1 LPDKSGTFVALKQ
14 FSRAILPAAVAFGLF
29 TLPSFGQI
37 GGSGWSPAPV
47 TFNVQ
52 WPYNVAQNTRY
63 WFTNNIYHCLVY
75 SNDVPFK
82 VGSTTLPR
90 TEQRFTPDYTSGE
103 IQYQATLK
111 AEPTENSYCVF
122 QIHTGDAQSPTFGST
137 TFMLFWFTN
146 NGGSVRD
153 YSGTELARNLGN
165 QWFQLN
171 VDHNLVTGSI
181 KVWINQ
187 KLVWTQQDNGAGDF
201 YMKDG
206 VYEQNHGPTLQM
218 DTYITNILM
227 WTSSGTNPPGAPTGL
242 TATPTNGQIVLKW
255 NASVDA
261 ASYNVKRS
269 TSSGGPYT
277 TLVSDPTN
285 NFVDGG
291 VANGPTYYYVI
302 SAVDQFGESV
312 NSSQVSA
319 TLADPGYQLSAT
331 PASATVLTGNGTNFT
346 VTMTTNVSYS
356 GVTTFGISG
365 LPGSAS
371 ASFSPQTL
379 SVAGTTTLSVQTSSN
394 APPGNY
400 PLTIYGTNG
409 AHQVTTT
416 ATLSVSTITA
426 SPGILVWTNASG
438 PNTNW
443 SAVANWVNITAG
455 GLGLPGIN
463 NSVLF
468 TNFGATNA
476 SALSAPG
483 SGVVVPANLTSF
495 ANGNF
500 TIGPMTNLA
509 NAVNA
514 SPIYQNIGIASGA
527 TLSVNGNLQAGGFT
541 TYLFGDNNVANLS
554 VSGSGASLQVASG
567 GVTVS
572 EDAANGPGN
581 NAMLDL
587 SGLDTFTMNGTQIR
601 LGVEG
606 SGSFH
611 HASGVAYLAKTNALT
626 FTSAGYTDTSG
637 SGSPSSGNPGLYLG
651 HNTSAFGTGSRLYL
665 GINNNLFMDYATVG
679 RGDINAVF
687 AFNPAFLSL
696 NPSVTIRGLSG
707 GSSRVGVYVVG
718 DGSAGAQ
725 ANNAPSTNDFS
736 GGTVDAMLNYLCVGR
751 GRSGNT
757 SSVGGSGVLTY
768 DAGSINVNTL
778 VAGFIYPNGSN
789 SPAIGTVNVN
799 GAATLTVNSN
809 LVLAQAA
816 NVAGQTAYPQGT
828 LNINGG
834 TVQTTNVI
842 GLGGV
847 STINLNSGLL
857 DLQFGHPS
865 PGQLGGISTLNV
877 GAVGIGDPAQLANAA
892 SITVSNPVVIAA
904 NGTLA
909 GNTVMTSPGLTV
921 NGSLSPGTSGVGSM
935 TNNGPLTLGAGGE
948 MVITVQDATAGPGVG
963 WSFLSEAGGL
973 NILASAGNPFT
984 FTLQTIGLAANF
996 DSHSNYDWVVATA
1009 SGGIA
1014 NFDPTLFA
1022 VDDSL
1027 FGNALRNG
1035 FFYVRTNNNSLIV
1048 SFTNPPT
1055 AVVFNSIA
1063 VSGASR
1069 SDLVFSGT
1077 GGSPMAPYYLRSST
1091 NLLLPLG
1098 QWQTVATSQFDAA
1111 GNFSLTVAGAVD
1123 PAVAR
1128 RFYRIQT
1135 Q

>member
-1 LPDKSGTFVALKQ
+1 VALNQ
-14 FSRAILPAAVAFGLF
+14 FCRAILSGVVVYGLF
-29 TLPSFGQI
+29 TLAAFGQI

-52 WPYNVAQNTRY
+52 WPYNVPQNTRY

-103 IQYQATLK
+103 IQYQATLM
-111 AEPTENSYCVF
+111 ANPTENSYCVF

-137 TFMLFWFTN
+137 TFMLFWFTSD
-146 NGGSVRD
+146 GGSVHD
-153 YSGTELARNLGN
+153 YSGTELANNLGSS
-165 QWFQLN
+165 WFQLN
-171 VDHNLVTGSI
+171 VDHNLVTRSI
-181 KVWINQ
+181 KVWVNQ

-206 VYEQNHGPTLQM
+206 VYEQNHSPTLQM
-218 DTYITNILM
+218 DTYVTNILM
-227 WTSSGTNPPGAPTGL
+227 WTSSGTNPPAAPTGL
-242 TATPTNGQIVLKW
+242 TATPTNGQVVLKW

-261 ASYNVKRS
+261 TSYNVKRA
-269 TSSGGPYT
+269 TNSGGPYT

-285 NFVDGG
+285 NFVDGN
-291 VANGPTYYYVI
+291 VATGPTYYYVI

-319 TLADPGYQLSAT
+319 SLVDPGYQLSAAPT
-331 PASATVLTGNGTNFT
+331 SATVLTGNGTNYT
-346 VTMTTNVSYS
+346 LTMTTNGNYS
-356 GVTTFGISG
+356 GVTAFGISG
-365 LPGSAS
+365 LPSGVN

-379 SVAGTTTLSVQTSSN
+379 SASGTSTLHVQTSTNS
-394 APPGNY
+394 PPGNY
-400 PLTIYGTNG
+400 TLTIYGTNG
-409 AHQVTTT
+409 THLVTTT
-416 ATLSVSTITA
+416 ATLSLSAVTA
-426 SPGILVWTNASG
+426 SPGTLVWTNASG

-443 SAVANWVNITAG
+443 STVANWVNITAG
-455 GLGLPGIN
+455 GLGPPGAN

-468 TNFGATNA
+468 TNYGATNA

-483 SGVVVPANLTSF
+483 SGLVVPANLTSF

-500 TIGPMTNLA
+500 TIGSLTNLA
-509 NAVNA
+509 NAVNS
-514 SPIYQNIGIASGA
+514 SPLYQNVGIAKGA
-527 TLSVNGNLQAGGFT
+527 TLAVAGNLQVGGFT
-541 TYLFGDNNVANLS
+541 TNLFGDNSVANMS
-554 VSGSGASLQVASG
+554 ISGPGATLQLTTG

-572 EDAANGPGN
+572 EDATNGPNN

-606 SGSFH
+606 GGSAH
-611 HASGVAYLAKTNALT
+611 HASGVAYLAKTNTLT

-651 HNTSAFGTGSRLYL
+651 HNAAAFGSGSRLYL
-665 GINNNLFMDYATVG
+665 GINNSLFMDYATVG
-679 RGDINAVF
+679 RGDINDLF
-687 AFNPAFLSL
+687 AFNPAFLGL
-696 NPSVTIRGLSG
+696 NPSVTIRGLG
-707 GSSRVGVYVVG
+707 GSSSRVGVYIVG

-725 ANNAPSTNDFS
+725 ANNAPSTNDFN
-736 GGTVDAMLNYLCVGR
+736 GGSVDALINYLCIGR
-751 GRSGNT
+751 GRNGNS

-768 DAGSINVNTL
+768 NEGSINANTL
-778 VAGFIYPNGSN
+778 VAGFIFPSGSN
-789 SPAIGTVNVN
+789 SPAVGTVNVD
-799 GAATLTVNSN
+799 GPATLTVNSN

-834 TVQTTNVI
+834 TVQATNVV

-857 DLQFGHPS
+857 DLQFGQPA
-865 PGQLGGISTLNV
+865 PGQLAGISTLNI
-877 GAVGIGDPAQLANAA
+877 GAESIGDPAQLANAA
-892 SITVSNPVVIAA
+892 SITVSNPIVIAP

-909 GNTVMTSPGLTV
+909 GNSVITSPGLTV
-921 NGSLSPGTSGVGSM
+921 NGTLSPGMSGPGSM
-935 TNNGPLTLGAGGE
+935 TNNGPLTFGAGGD
-948 MVITVQDATAGPGVG
+948 MVITVQDALAGPGVG
-963 WSFLSEAGGL
+963 WSFLGEAGGL

-996 DSHSNYDWVVATA
+996 DSHTSYDWVLATT

-1014 NFDPTLFA
+1014 NFDPALFA
-1022 VDDSL
+1022 VDNSL
-1027 FGNALRNG
+1027 FANTLGG
-1035 FFYVRTNNNSLIV
+1035 GYFYVRTNNNSLIV

-1055 AVVFNSIA
+1055 AVAFNSVA

-1069 SDLVFSGT
+1069 SDMVFSGA
-1077 GGSPMAPYYLRSST
+1077 GGSPLAPYYLRSST
-1091 NLLLPLG
+1091 NLSLPLS
-1098 QWQTVATSQFDAA
+1098 QWQTNASSQFDAS
-1111 GNFSLTVAGAVD
+1111 GNFSLTVMGAID
-1123 PAVAR
+1123 PAVPR
-1128 RFYRIQT
+1128 RFYRLQT